1 MDMVGVLIEQQLVCF
16 AIHPSSSS
24 SSSSSASS
32 SSCCHHDEEVLEGFL
47 EVRVASERD
56 DEMRQ

>member
-1 MDMVGVLIEQQLVCF
+1 MDMVGVLIEQRLVCF
-16 AIHPSSSS
+16 AIHPSSS

-56 DEMRQ
+56 D